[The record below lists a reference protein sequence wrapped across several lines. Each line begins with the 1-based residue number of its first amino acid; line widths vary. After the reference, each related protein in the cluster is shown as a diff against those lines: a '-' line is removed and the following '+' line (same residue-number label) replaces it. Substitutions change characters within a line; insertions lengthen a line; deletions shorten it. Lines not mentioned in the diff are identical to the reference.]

1 VTRFLVVNADDF
13 GVSTG
18 INRGIVE
25 AHVDGIV
32 TSTSCMVTGPA
43 VEEAVAMSSDHPELS
58 IGLHW
63 DVSGEE
69 EQPSIDLSAP
79 NDVRDDF
86 LRQLER
92 FHELF
97 GRAPTHVDSHKHA
110 HREPLAMS
118 VVQELVAPLDVP
130 LRHDGRVRY
139 LGHFYAQWRY
149 LETELEH
156 VQVSYLQTLL
166 RDEVRDGWTELG
178 CHPGYVTSDFDSVY
192 LTEREVER
200 QTLCDPRVKATIA
213 DLGIRLVN
221 YAAWE
226 AA

>member
-1 VTRFLVVNADDF
+1 MTRFLVVNADDF
-13 GVSTG
+13 GASTG
-18 INRGIVE
+18 INRGILE

-43 VEEAVAMSSDHPELS
+43 VVEAVAMSGDHPELS

-69 EQPSIDLSAP
+69 EQSRIDLSAP
-79 NDVRDDF
+79 DAVRDDF

-92 FHELF
+92 FHLLF

-110 HREPLAMS
+110 HREPVAMS

-149 LETELEH
+149 RETELEH
-156 VQVSYLQTLL
+156 VQVPYLQTLL
-166 RDEVRDGWTELG
+166 RDEVRDGWTEIG
-178 CHPGYVTSDFDSVY
+178 CHPGYITSDFASVY
-192 LTEREVER
+192 LEEREVER
-200 QTLCDPRVKATIA
+200 ETLCDPLVKATIA

-221 YAAWE
+221 YADWE